1 MLTSM
6 ERERATRSSRRK
18 LAALLAILALTASS
32 QEPPTTQVK
41 HDAGGPPEFEV
52 SSVKPTDLSTGQI
65 KVGLRIYPGGRIV
78 ISGCEL
84 TGLIRVAYQLS
95 YQEILGGADWTDR
108 VRYDI
113 EAVPSEDMRAAI
125 RDLRHDSWTIA
136 DEHLRQMLQSLL
148 RARFQLQFHRETRTG
163 NVYLLKQASKRPA
176 FHPTGVDPSSPGAPY
191 GRISFRQ
198 WRDCGSGRCPAGEWV
213 LEAATMADVA
223 WFASA
228 NALGRAPVLD
238 RTGLSGAFDYKQS
251 RADVGSAADA
261 DFASALASSF
271 LNFLQE
277 LHLKLERAKGP
288 VETFVIDRAEKPLP
302 N

>member
-1 MLTSM
+1 M
-6 ERERATRSSRRK
+6 RSSQRT
-18 LAALLAILALTASS
+18 LPVLLAMFLSTASA
-32 QEPPTTQVK
+32 QESPTTQVE
-41 HDAGGPPEFEV
+41 HAAAGLPEFEV
-52 SSVKPTDLSTGQI
+52 ASVKPTDVSGDI
-65 KVGLRIYPGGRIV
+65 KVGTWVYPGGRIV

-84 TGLIRVAYQLS
+84 TGLIRIAYQLS
-95 YQEILGGADWTDR
+95 YQEISGGADWTDR
-108 VRYDI
+108 VKYDV
-113 EAVPSEDMRAAI
+113 EAVPPEGMRAAI
-125 RDLRHDSWTIA
+125 RDLRHGDWTIA
-136 DEHLRQMLQSLL
+136 DEHLRQMLQTLL

-163 NVYLLKQASKRPA
+163 KVYLLKQTSKRPA
-176 FHPTGVDPSSPGAPY
+176 LHPANVDPSSPRAPY
-191 GRISFRQ
+191 GRIHFRQ

-223 WFASA
+223 WCASA
-228 NALGRAPVLD
+228 NALGGTPVLD

-251 RADVGSAADA
+251 RADVDSEADV

-288 VETFVIDRAEKPLP
+288 VETLVIDRAEKPLP